1 MVKSINPNTNILFD
15 NSKVYYEDIL
25 RTTEIMNSITNN
37 PGLEQA
43 YNSIINKIQ
52 NSLPSSLINPSNE
65 LVDSVEKLLATL
77 ADSNN
82 LVNNFNFLMK

>member
-1 MVKSINPNTNILFD
+1 MRT
-15 NSKVYYEDIL
+15 YYEQLNEDIL
-25 RTTEIMNSITNN
+25 RTTEIMNGITNN

>member
-25 RTTEIMNSITNN
+25 RTTEIMNGITNN